1 MDESAVRM
9 QYGIG
14 NEDWTCLFIGRMVR
28 DKGVVEMVNTVVRLH
43 KEGFPVKLLLVGGRE
58 DNLDGEDY
66 YEVNDIPDSSNV
78 DMRRLYDNYFVIRTP
93 NQNAKMKELVLS
105 RNDSM
110 ENIVNKIKSLMER
123 NTIQIRINC

>member
-1 MDESAVRM
+1 
-9 QYGIG
+9 
-14 NEDWTCLFIGRMVR
+14 
-28 DKGVVEMVNTVVRLH
+28 
-43 KEGFPVKLLLVGGRE
+43 
-58 DNLDGEDY
+58 
-66 YEVNDIPDSSNV
+66 
-78 DMRRLYDNYFVIRTP
+78 MRRLYDNYFVIRTP